1 VNAHPRPYYYLEN
14 FTVALDWL
22 RSRYRELLAAEEQQF
37 MVDFAR
43 LPVASAALVVRM
55 IMRQGDLF
63 RATKLN
69 YAEIGCPR
77 QAAAPLIDLGWLDPH
92 PDLSFPNLCRLLRK
106 AELWSALG
114 LRGAARSVRKAEL
127 IPLVGPIA
135 EETRPLDAWWPEA
148 ADVIFHVRIA
158 PLCDR
163 LRLMFFGNFY
173 QTWSEFVLAD
183 LGIFRYEK
191 IPLDDAARAFQTRA
205 QVEQFHAIYRCR
217 ERLHAETALEDVLA
231 VVPAPLADI
240 DGEIATG
247 SAWIEAKRAKLLFVI
262 GQLYEKERELP
273 QALEIYQGCQ
283 HPEARLRAIRVLE
296 KLERFA
302 AAAELL
308 TRVLEAPASEL
319 EAQRSARILPRLNRK
334 LGIKELHQPP
344 RRRRHSHSWEEL
356 ELELPHPAERRGL
369 QRQPAP
375 QRAPSAQRPPIPP
388 QRVELA
394 VAEHLTTPE
403 APVLYVENTLLN
415 TLFGL
420 LCWNAIF
427 APLPGAF
434 FHEFHAAP
442 ADLLEPD
449 FRRKREPLF
458 STCFAQLQSQAYR
471 DTILHTFEE
480 KSGIQSPFVPWG
492 ALTRQELELAL
503 DCIPATHLQKCFER
517 LLADIRTNRSGLPDL
532 IQLWPA
538 ERRYKLIE
546 VKGPGDRL
554 QDNQVRWLNFCLT
567 HDIPVCVC
575 KVTWQAVQS

>member
-37 MVDFAR
+37 MADFAC

-92 PDLSFPNLCRLLRK
+92 PGLSFPNLCRLLRK

-114 LRGAARSVRKAEL
+114 LHGAARSVRKAEL

-135 EETRPLDAWWPEA
+135 AETRPLDAWWPEA

-217 ERLHAETALEDVLA
+217 ELLHAEMALEDVLA
-231 VVPAPLADI
+231 AVPAPLADI
-240 DGEIATG
+240 DGEIEPG

-262 GQLYEKERELP
+262 GQRYEKEHELP
-273 QALEIYQGCQ
+273 QALEMYQGCR
-283 HPEARLRAIRVLE
+283 HPEARLRTIRVLE
-296 KLERFA
+296 KLERWA
-302 AAAELL
+302 EAAELL
-308 TRVLEAPASEL
+308 ARVLEAPASEL

-334 LGIKELHQPP
+334 LGLEQPHRPYHSPQP
-344 RRRRHSHSWEEL
+344 RRHRHSWEEL
-356 ELELPHPAERRGL
+356 ELEIPH
-369 QRQPAP
+369 
-375 QRAPSAQRPPIPP
+375 PP

-394 VAEHLTTPE
+394 VAEHLTTPN

-420 LCWNAIF
+420 LCWDAIF

-442 ADLLEPD
+442 ADLLDPD
-449 FRRKREPLF
+449 FQRKREPLF
-458 STCFAQLQSQAYR
+458 RACFAQLESAAYR
-471 DTILHTFEE
+471 DTILHAFEE

-492 ALTRQELELAL
+492 VLSREELELAL

-554 QDNQVRWLNFCLT
+554 QDNQIRWLNFCLT

>member
-1 VNAHPRPYYYLEN
+1 MNAHPRPYYYLEN

-217 ERLHAETALEDVLA
+217 ELLHAETALEDVLSA
-231 VVPAPLADI
+231 VPAPLADI
-240 DGEIATG
+240 DGEIEPG
-247 SAWIEAKRAKLLFVI
+247 SAWIEAQRAKLLFVI
-262 GQLYEKERELP
+262 GQLYEKEHELP

-283 HPEARLRAIRVLE
+283 HPEARLRTIRVLE
-296 KLERFA
+296 KLARFA
-302 AAAELL
+302 EAAKLL
-308 TRVLEAPASEL
+308 ARALEAPASEL

-334 LGIKELHQPP
+334 LGIKEPHQPP

-356 ELELPHPAERRGL
+356 ELELPHP
-369 QRQPAP
+369 
-375 QRAPSAQRPPIPP
+375 P

-394 VAEHLTTPE
+394 VAEHLTTPN

-458 STCFAQLQSQAYR
+458 STCFAQLESHAYR

-492 ALTRQELELAL
+492 ALSREELELAL

-517 LLADIRTNRSGLPDL
+517 LLADIHTNRSGLPDL

-554 QDNQVRWLNFCLT
+554 QDNQIRWLNFCLT

-575 KVTWQAVQS
+575 KVTWQVVQS